1 MKLFTAGVGLD
12 LVLLEQAAG
21 GLGRRDSTKFLQS
34 SPSVDRPS
42 QDSWE
47 FSFEAL
53 VEIGGSV
60 LPEAVWETESRVSV
74 QTRTAHVLDW
84 LSVITKRIIEAAEL
98 SKTGSCHLF
107 RHSMATA
114 MLDNGADLR
123 HIQEMLG
130 HTDIASTQLYTKVS
144 VAKLKEVHT
153 KTHPAKWKG

>member
-1 MKLFTAGVGLD
+1 MVWTERY
-12 LVLLEQAAG
+12 LEEARPLWIREDGQQAVF
-21 GLGRRDSTKFLQS
+21 LSRRGRRMC
-34 SPSVDRPS
+34 
-42 QDSWE
+42 
-47 FSFEAL
+47 
-53 VEIGGSV
+53 I
-60 LPEAVWETESRVSV
+60 
-74 QTRTAHVLDW
+74 DW
-84 LSVITKRIIEAAEL
+84 LSVIPKRIIEAAEL

-144 VAKLKEVHT
+144 VAKLKEVHI